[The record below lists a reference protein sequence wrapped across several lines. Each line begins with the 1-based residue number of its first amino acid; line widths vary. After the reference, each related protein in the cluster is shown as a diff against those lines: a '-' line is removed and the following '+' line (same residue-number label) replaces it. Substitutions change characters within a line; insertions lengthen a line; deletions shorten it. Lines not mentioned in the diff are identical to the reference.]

1 MNDETDA
8 INIIAKAYEQM
19 KEEGVDSYRGGKPNL
34 TELSR
39 RTGISRRIIG
49 RIMKNGLQPHKHGNS
64 GRRWSHVMVDSAKDK
79 AEELLRSG
87 IVNTSVIYERIKEV
101 GYNGSLTTVK
111 NFVKDNSDLVPAKR
125 VLVVQPQGK
134 IRRYETGPGE
144 MFQMDWGFVKVAD
157 WAGDTYRCACFAM
170 VCHHCGMRYVE
181 FFPNAKQENLFIG
194 MIHAFMFMGM
204 PEIVLTDN
212 MASVTTGRDAYGDVI
227 YNHDYDAFQ
236 HALGFKTKLCKP
248 RHPWTKGAVER
259 LVEFVKGNFIQG
271 RAFVNVTDLNR
282 QALQWCVKENAKLQ
296 TGLGVVPDIEH
307 SKEPLMELPEMNM
320 LLPFLAPERS
330 ISMDGFVFY
339 EGRRYG
345 VPFSFIGKK
354 ARVMRNREE
363 IYILDPKT
371 FKAIEKHEVD
381 WSRKPHYSATQFE
394 PHQPEEFPTAP
405 VTAEIAFSNNNDA
418 QNDFKSY
425 DF

>member
-1 MNDETDA
+1 MKDETDA
-8 INIIAKAYEQM
+8 MNIITKAYEQM

-34 TELSR
+34 AELSR
-39 RTGISRRIIG
+39 RTGVTRKTLERIF
-49 RIMKNGLQPHKHGNS
+49 KNGLEPHKHGNS
-64 GRRWSHVMVDSAKDK
+64 VKRGSHVMVDSAKEK

-87 IVNTSVIYERIKEV
+87 VVNTSVIYEMIKGV
-101 GYNGSLTTVK
+101 GYKGSLTTVK
-111 NFVKDNSDLVPAKR
+111 NFVKDNSNLVPAKR
-125 VLVVQPQGK
+125 TLVVRPQGK

-144 MFQMDWGFVKVAD
+144 MFQMDWGFVRATG
-157 WAGDTYRCACFAM
+157 WAGSTYKCACFAM

-181 FFPNAKQENLFIG
+181 FFPNAKQESLFIG
-194 MIHAFMFMGM
+194 IIHAFMLMGM

-227 YNHDYDAFQ
+227 YNTEYDAFQ

-271 RAFVNVTDLNR
+271 RAFANVTDLNH
-282 QALQWCVKENAKLQ
+282 QALQWCAKENARLQ
-296 TGLGVVPDIEH
+296 AGLGVVPDAEH
-307 SKEPLMELPEMNM
+307 PKEPLRGLPEMRE

-363 IYILDPKT
+363 LYILDPKT
-371 FKAIEKHEVD
+371 FEPIEKYEVD
-381 WSRKPHYSATQFE
+381 WSRRPHYSATQFE
-394 PHQPEEFPTAP
+394 PCQPEEFPTAP
-405 VTAEIAFSNNNDA
+405 VTAEIAFDDSNDA
-418 QNDFKSY
+418 QNDFKNY